1 MKKNLT
7 ILFFLISTVVIAQ
20 MKWNAKSYH
29 ETANGTYSV
38 LFENQ
43 EDMPISAKF
52 IFTLENLSST
62 YENEQIV
69 VIPPKT
75 KDFLIAKLKPINPKI
90 ANKFNY
96 TSSYNF
102 GNSLQ
107 EEFDEDYIYNLPFE
121 KGKKHLVFQGYNGK
135 KSHQNTY
142 ALDLNLKVGEQI
154 LAAREGIVVEVVNE
168 HDKSCP
174 DVSCAKFNNKIII
187 MHSDG
192 TFADYAHLKY
202 LGTVVK
208 KGDIVEKNQLIGY
221 SGNTGY
227 STGPHLHFSV
237 FINRIDGKRTY
248 IKTKFRTSENEGV
261 YLEEGKTYKKDY

>member
-7 ILFFLISTVVIAQ
+7 ILFLVFSTFAFTQ

-29 ETANGTYSV
+29 ESANGGYSI

-52 IFTLENLSST
+52 TFTLENLSST
-62 YENEQIV
+62 YVNDQIV

-75 KDFLIAKLKPINPKI
+75 KDFLIAQLKPIHSKI
-90 ANKFNY
+90 ANKFSY

-107 EEFDEDYIYNLPFE
+107 ENYDENYIYDLPFE
-121 KGKKHLVFQGYNGK
+121 KGKKHLVFQGYNGN

-142 ALDLNLKVGEQI
+142 ALDLNLKVGDQI

-168 HDKSCP
+168 YDKSCP
-174 DVSCAKFNNKIII
+174 DISCAKFNNKIII
-187 MHSDG
+187 MHSDE
-192 TFADYAHLKY
+192 TFADYVHLKH

-208 KGDIVEKNQLIGY
+208 KGDVVEKNQLIGY

-248 IKTKFRTSENEGV
+248 IKTKFRTSESDSI
-261 YLEEGKTYKKDY
+261 YLEQGKTYKKNH